1 MQRKTMLKNKMNVLM
16 ITQTK
21 DIKMQCHF
29 TMQVAFL
36 CHYLSILHYMY
47 FAIPHFFTL
56 FTDVLTDNAE
66 LQLSTY
72 AAQTIFLHKPL
83 LK

>member
-1 MQRKTMLKNKMNVLM
+1 MFMQRKTMLKNKMNVLM

-29 TMQVAFL
+29 TMQVTFL

-47 FAIPHFFTL
+47 FAVPHFF
-56 FTDVLTDNAE
+56 FFNVE

-72 AAQTIFLHKPL
+72 AAQTIFLHRPL